1 MYDVVIIGLGAAGA
15 MCASYLKKDDNNLKI
30 LILEKNDKLG
40 KKLSLTG
47 NGRCNLGNIDTNIS
61 NFYSSSNLD
70 KFKDILASNNYLEF
84 LNEIG
89 ILIKEDDKRLYPNTN
104 QAITVCKAF
113 ERFLE
118 YKNVK
123 IKYNYEVND
132 IKYDSDHYLINNE
145 IKTKNVVVATG
156 GISYP
161 KTGSDGFGYELLKK
175 FNHMLEERY
184 PSLTTLT
191 TDYKY
196 MKDLAGVR
204 SDGISSLIV
213 DNEIK
218 LKEEGQIQFTKDSLS
233 GICIFNLSRNVKEY
247 LKNNKKV
254 IISLDLAPTYQN
266 NELINYINK
275 FKDYNIEDIL
285 SGIINNKLA
294 YTICKDLKIYNKK
307 IKILSNEEIAMLVNN
322 VKNMKFN
329 IIDTGDFNSSQ
340 VTKGGASLL
349 DFTEYLESKHF
360 NGLYAIGEVLDVDGK
375 CGGYNLSWAFN
386 SAIIV
391 SENIKSKN

>member
-1 MYDVVIIGLGAAGA
+1 MFDVVIIGLGAAGA
-15 MCASYLKKDDNNLKI
+15 MCASYLKKDDNNLRV
-30 LILEKNDKLG
+30 LVLEKNDKLG

-84 LNEIG
+84 LNKIG

-118 YKNVK
+118 YKNVN
-123 IKYNYEVND
+123 IKYNYEVID
-132 IKYDSDHYLINNE
+132 IKYVSDYYLINND
-145 IKTKNVVVATG
+145 IKSKKIVIATG

-175 FNHMLEERY
+175 FNHMLEDRY
-184 PSLTTLT
+184 PSLTTLA

-213 DNEIK
+213 DNEVI

-254 IISLDLAPTYQN
+254 IISIDLAPNYQN
-266 NELINYINK
+266 NELINYINN

-307 IKILSNEEIAMLVNN
+307 IKILLNEEITMLVNN
-322 VKNMKFN
+322 IKNMKFN

-340 VTKGGASLL
+340 VTKGGASLS
-349 DFTEYLESKHF
+349 DFTEHLESKHF
-360 NGLYAIGEVLDVDGK
+360 NGLYAIGEVLDADGK

>member
-15 MCASYLKKDDNNLKI
+15 MCASYLKKGDNNLRV
-30 LILEKNDKLG
+30 LVLEKNDKLG

-70 KFKDILASNNYLEF
+70 EFKDILASNNYLEF
-84 LNEIG
+84 LNKIG

-118 YKNVK
+118 YKNVN
-123 IKYNYEVND
+123 IKYNYEVTD
-132 IKYDSDHYLINNE
+132 IKYVSDYYLINND
-145 IKTKNVVVATG
+145 IKSKKIVIATG

-175 FNHMLEERY
+175 FNHTLEDRY

-213 DNEIK
+213 DNEVM

-254 IISLDLAPTYQN
+254 IIGIDLAPNYQN
-266 NELINYINK
+266 NELINYINN

-307 IKILSNEEIAMLVNN
+307 IKILSNDELTILVNN
-322 VKNMKFN
+322 IKNMKFN

-340 VTKGGASLL
+340 VTKGGASLS
-349 DFTEYLESKHF
+349 DFTEHLESKHF